1 MHIGVWKEHADGER
15 RVALTPDTA
24 VKLVDKGHRVVV
36 ESGAG
41 LDAGIEDD
49 AFRSAGVDIGAPDA
63 VRECE
68 VSLAVR
74 GAGTWEGEGSS
85 PTDTLR
91 SGALALAMFDPLW
104 LPKNAQALAAT
115 GADVMSLELVP
126 RITRA
131 QSMDVLSS
139 MATVAGYEAALLAA
153 SKLPRMFPLMMTAA
167 GTLAAARVFVLG
179 AGVAGL
185 QAIATAR
192 RLGAIVEGYDV
203 RPAAAEQIRSLGAKA
218 VELDLDTADSE
229 DAGGYAREQSE
240 DANARQQRLLTPYI
254 AESDVII
261 TTAAIPGRPSPELIT
276 APMVE
281 AMTSGSIIIDLAAER
296 GGNCAVTVA
305 DAEVVHAGVTV
316 LGPTDLASRSPR
328 HASQMLG
335 NNLVTLLDHLSDDD
349 GQLVVD
355 HEDEITGA
363 MLVATGGEVVHER
376 VLDALGSS
384 APTPTP
390 DAPTE
395 A

>member
-1 MHIGVWKEHADGER
+1 VQVGVWKERASGER
-15 RVALTPDTA
+15 RVALTPDSVA
-24 VKLVDKGHRVVV
+24 KLIANEHMVIV
-36 ESGAG
+36 ESEAG
-41 LDAGIEDD
+41 LAAGIADD
-49 AFRSAGVDIGAPDA
+49 EYRAAGAQIGDAASIVDAQ
-63 VRECE
+63 VT
-68 VSLAVR
+68 LAVR
-74 GAGTWEGEGSS
+74 GAGTWEGAGST
-85 PTDTLR
+85 PQDTLR
-91 SGALALAMFDPLW
+91 SDMLALALFDPLW
-104 LPKNAQALAAT
+104 LPHNAADLATT
-115 GADVMSLELVP
+115 GADIMSLELVP

-153 SKLPRMFPLMMTAA
+153 TRLPRMFPLMMTAA

-218 VELDLDTADSE
+218 VELQLDTADSE

-240 DANARQQRLLTPYI
+240 DANARQQRLLTPHL
-254 AESDVII
+254 AEADIVI

-276 APMVE
+276 AEMVE
-281 AMTSGSIIIDLAAER
+281 AMSGGSVIIDLAAER
-296 GGNCAVTVA
+296 GGNCTLTVA
-305 DAEVVHAGVTV
+305 DAEVLHNGVTI

-335 NNLVTLLDHLSDDD
+335 NNLVTLLDHLTSDE
-349 GQLVVD
+349 GELVVD
-355 HEDEITGA
+355 REDEITEA

-376 VLDALGSS
+376 VLDALDTQPVADADPS
-384 APTPTP
+384 AKQ
-390 DAPTE
+390 D
-395 A
+395 